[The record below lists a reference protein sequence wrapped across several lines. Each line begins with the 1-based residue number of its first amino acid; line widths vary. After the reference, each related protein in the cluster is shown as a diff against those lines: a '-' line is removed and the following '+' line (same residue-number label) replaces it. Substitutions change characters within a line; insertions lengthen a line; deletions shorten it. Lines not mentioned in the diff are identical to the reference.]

1 MREDTKDHAQAQD
14 RTAQHST
21 FGDHLAE
28 LLPISSFPE
37 EMALES
43 RDASTDEVK

>member
-1 MREDTKDHAQAQD
+1 MLKL
-14 RTAQHST
+14 RTGQHST